1 MSPVRGQVLE
11 RPARRHNRDRS
22 RAGAEVQPRA
32 VGTNLGGFPITNVVI
47 LEMGIAAALI
57 VLATGPSLW
66 WVAVPLVVITLAVGA
81 IRWHGRWVP
90 QWVGIIVRF
99 GLRKRSRAA
108 SSAPPVAARA
118 ELDHAGEFALSGR
131 VDARVVLLRLLID
144 DLVVVSAA
152 DHDEHPT
159 GLAWHRGT
167 WTAAL
172 LIDPV
177 PAMMSPVGSHT
188 GVPLAALAGCLQDR
202 GVVLDAVGVI
212 WHCYPGNSRLPVG
225 SSAVAAYH
233 EVLGPLPAVAQ
244 RSTWVTVRLDPS
256 RCPAA
261 VRERGGGVAGA
272 HRALLGALS
281 RVQGALDLA
290 GLNSRV
296 LSADELLRA
305 AMSSAELTSAIGAGE
320 QVQLTERWR
329 GVRAGGVEHSSYS
342 ITGWPSDAG
351 QLDAVTSVR
360 ALSTT
365 VALAM
370 ATGPEDATVAMH
382 GVVRLSA
389 RTLDEL
395 AAADERLSALTT
407 DSAIRLSPLNG
418 QQATAVA
425 ATLPVGGAA

>member
-1 MSPVRGQVLE
+1 MSSVRGPVLE
-11 RPARRHNRDRS
+11 RPPRRHSRIRT
-22 RAGAEVQPRA
+22 RAGADVQPRA
-32 VGTNLGGFPITNVVI
+32 VGTSLGGFPIVNVVI
-47 LEMGIAAALI
+47 LEMGIAAAL
-57 VLATGPSLW
+57 VVVATMPSLW
-66 WVAVPLVVITLAVGA
+66 WLAVPLVVVALLVGA
-81 IRWHGRWVP
+81 IRWNGRWAA
-90 QWVGIIVRF
+90 QWAGIIVRF
-99 GLRKRSRAA
+99 GLRKRSRGT
-108 SSAPPVAARA
+108 SSAPLAAAPAGLDRA
-118 ELDHAGEFALSGR
+118 GGSALTGR
-131 VDARVVLLRLLID
+131 EDARVVLLRLLID
-144 DLVVVSAA
+144 DLLVVSAA
-152 DHDEHPT
+152 NHDEHPI
-159 GLAWHRGT
+159 GLAWHEGT

-172 LIDPV
+172 VIDPV
-177 PAMMSPVGSHT
+177 PAMVSPVGPHT
-188 GVPLAALAGCLQDR
+188 GVPLAALAQCLQDR

-212 WHCYPGNSRLPVG
+212 WHCYPGGSRLPVG

-244 RSTWVTVRLDPS
+244 RSIWVTVRLDPS

-272 HRALLGALS
+272 HRAVLGALS

-305 AMSSAELTSAIGAGE
+305 AMSSAELTSAIGAGT

-329 GVRAGGVEHSSYS
+329 GVRAGGIEHASYS
-342 ITGWPSDAG
+342 ITAWPSDAG
-351 QLDAVTSVR
+351 QLDALTSIR

-370 ATGPEDATVAMH
+370 STGSEDATVAMR

-389 RTLDEL
+389 RTLEEL

-407 DSAIRLSPLNG
+407 ESAIRLSPLNG
-418 QQATAVA
+418 QQAAAVA
-425 ATLPVGGAA
+425 ATLPVGGAV

>member
-1 MSPVRGQVLE
+1 MSSVRGPVLE
-11 RPARRHNRDRS
+11 RPPRRHSRIRT
-22 RAGAEVQPRA
+22 RAGADVQPRA
-32 VGTNLGGFPITNVVI
+32 VGTNLGGFPIANVVI

-57 VLATGPSLW
+57 VVATETSLW
-66 WVAVPLVVITLAVGA
+66 WVAFPLVVIALALGA
-81 IRWHGRWVP
+81 IRWHGRWVA
-90 QWVGIIVRF
+90 QWVGIIVGF
-99 GLRKRSRAA
+99 KFRKHSRGASSVPRAA
-108 SSAPPVAARA
+108 AGA
-118 ELDHAGEFALSGR
+118 ELDHVGR
-131 VDARVVLLRLLID
+131 SAPTGREDARVVLLRLLIE

-152 DHDEHPT
+152 NHDEHPI
-159 GLAWHRGT
+159 GLAWHQGT
-167 WTAAL
+167 WTATL

-177 PAMMSPVGSHT
+177 PAMLSPVGSHT
-188 GVPLAALAGCLQDR
+188 AVPLAALAECLQDR

-212 WHCYPGNSRLPVG
+212 WHCYPGSSRLPVG
-225 SSAVAAYH
+225 STAVAAYH

-244 RSTWVTVRLDPS
+244 RTTWVTVRLDPG

-305 AMSSAELTSAIGAGE
+305 GMSSAELTSTLGAGE

-329 GVRAGGVEHSSYS
+329 GVRAGGIEHSSYS
-342 ITGWPSDAG
+342 ITGWPADAG
-351 QLDAVTSVR
+351 QLDALTSVR

-365 VALAM
+365 VALTM
-370 ATGPEDATVAMH
+370 STGSEDAAVAMR

-389 RTLDEL
+389 RTRDEL
-395 AAADERLSALTT
+395 TAANARLSALTT
-407 DSAIRLSPLNG
+407 EWAIRLSPLNG
-418 QQATAVA
+418 QQAAAVA
-425 ATLPVGGAA
+425 TTLPVGGAA